1 MEEQRRFIEAYVQHR
16 PAIPQILSSPMTGT
30 PSALPIGNPIS
41 AFMLDSRAPPAQFT
55 EDERLRDEA
64 KETEVKRLIRETRI
78 WRVANSAF
86 WVAWGIVQ
94 ARIPSIRDATK
105 NSTQA
110 GTSGSD
116 DAANPRTVHATD
128 PQLHPSSTADATIS
142 DSETHDESSKVLESQ
157 LVQEDTH
164 TSKEE
169 PESEEEFDYLGYAQE
184 RAMFF
189 WGDVLQLGIVK
200 KEELPRELLEK
211 IKIVEY

>member
-16 PAIPQILSSPMTGT
+16 PAIPQILSPPMTGT
-30 PSALPIGNPIS
+30 PSALPTGNPIS
-41 AFMLDSRAPPAQFT
+41 AFMLDSRAPTAQFT

-64 KETEVKRLIRETRI
+64 KEAEVKRLIRETRI

-94 ARIPSIRDATK
+94 ARIPGLEDAAK
-105 NSTQA
+105 NNTQT
-110 GTSGSD
+110 GTPGSD
-116 DAANPRTVHATD
+116 DAANLRTVHITD
-128 PQLHPSSTADATIS
+128 PQLHPSSTADATIL
-142 DSETHDESSKVLESQ
+142 DTETPSELSEAPESQ
-157 LVQEDTH
+157 LSPEDIL

-189 WGDVLQLGIVK
+189 WGDVLQLGVVK
-200 KEELPRELLEK
+200 KEELPQELLEK